1 MEKHSF
7 KDIYQSIINISHN
20 ALEKIESLAF
30 ENCVNITILDLSFN
44 RLTNFSRNAF
54 DLTTFATEFQVS
66 FNFLTNLAQV
76 SGLIHF
82 IRAKLKHLFLI
93 QVPFQNMTGIKVI
106 NASHN
111 YIAEVPKNCF
121 PKLYELHTIDISHN
135 NISLI
140 ANGVFQTLFSLR
152 LLNLSHNSLTEIK
165 SSVFGTLPTL
175 LDMNLSH
182 NQLTS
187 IVRGALAKITSLRF
201 LDLSNNKLEKLFQIP
216 ISLNV
221 LNLESNRLTIIP
233 AGTWPVM
240 NSLLFLNLNDNQIG
254 DSLSAQSFTGL
265 LVLQRLLLNKN
276 GITVPPIECLAGMS
290 TLQYLHLE
298 VSSTCYT
305 KGDIQIRNVKQVMFY
320 DLNLYLLVWLKL
332 LVMDLLI
339 LPNNLFIY

>member
-1 MEKHSF
+1 MAENNITIVEKHSF
-7 KDIYQSIINISHN
+7 KDIYQSTINISHN
-20 ALEKIESLAF
+20 SLEKIESFAF

-44 RLTNFSRNAF
+44 RLTNFSRNSF

-66 FNFLTNLAQV
+66 YNFLTNLAQV
-76 SGLIHF
+76 IIQKMLFFF
-82 IRAKLKHLFLI
+82 IRGKSKYLFLL

-121 PKLYELHTIDISHN
+121 PKLYELHTIDISYN

-175 LDMNLSH
+175 LDMNLSD
-182 NQLTS
+182 NKLIS
-187 IVRGALAKITSLRF
+187 IVRGAMAKLTSLRF
-201 LDLSNNKLEKLFQIP
+201 LDLRNNKLEKLFQIP
-216 ISLNV
+216 ISLNE
-221 LNLESNRLTIIP
+221 LNLENNRLTGIS

-240 NSLLFLNLNDNQIG
+240 NSLLFLNLNENLIG

-265 LVLQRLLLNKN
+265 LVLQRLQLNKN

-298 VSSTCYT
+298 VSSKCHT
-305 KGDIQIRNVKQVMFY
+305 KGGIEIETTKQIMFHG
-320 DLNLYLLVWLKL
+320 LHNQNFNLRSV
-332 LVMDLLI
+332 V
-339 LPNNLFIY
+339 